1 MITLFRFAPA
11 LLALLAAPAWAGDL
25 TVVSSTSAPVVVLRG
40 GQIVGTTPFTLPN
53 LPEGPVELGFR
64 EAPLSATAFTQQV
77 AVPEV
82 GGVRVEVNLPER
94 IATTSAAVVAP
105 AVVAPVV
112 APAVVAPAVAAP
124 AVVAPVAAAPQAPAA
139 PPVPAP
145 APAAPAGDIYVTST
159 PPGAAIFLDGAPVDA
174 QTPFVVRGVALGKHT
189 VEARSKCARGAG
201 NVTVV
206 NKTIA
211 RADLALVERP
221 GSLSVT
227 TSVTGSRVLMD
238 GVDVG
243 KAPLTLKEVACGKHA
258 FAIRAPGYLESTRDV
273 SVHGYETLNLIVTTS
288 ATPAPP
294 SGAATGRTVQMLLR
308 KEEFGTLVLDVTPL
322 ETALTVDGIEIG
334 TGPRTIEKIATGPHA
349 VWGRLDGYTSMT
361 VDITVEP
368 DLVTPVVL
376 SLSSVAPLPTV
387 EEQAEHRVE
396 RKPVSGRLIGR
407 VALNVGA
414 SAVGLGA
421 SAYSITR
428 FVAATDAYTRY
439 NAEPSDELAQGIY
452 DSEVVPSRIQA
463 YVGGGIGILGIL
475 TASGLWVTTEF

>member
-1 MITLFRFAPA
+1 VSLLFRFAPA
-11 LLALLAAPAWAGDL
+11 LLALMAAPAWAGDL
-25 TVVSSTSAPVVVLRG
+25 TVVSATSAPVVVLRG

-105 AVVAPVV
+105 AVVAP
-112 APAVVAPAVAAP
+112 AVAAP
-124 AVVAPVAAAPQAPAA
+124 AVVAPVAAAPQAPAT

-159 PPGAAIFLDGAPVDA
+159 PPGAAIFLDGAPVNA
-174 QTPFVVRGVALGKHT
+174 ETPFVVRGVALGKHT
-189 VEARSKCARGAG
+189 VEARSKCARGTG

-227 TSVTGSRVLMD
+227 TSVTGSRVFMD
-238 GVDVG
+238 GADVG
-243 KAPLTLKEVACGKHA
+243 KAPLTIKEVSCGKHT
-258 FAIRAPGYLESTRDV
+258 FAIRAPGYLESTRDL
-273 SVHGYETLNLIVTTS
+273 SVHGYETLNLIVSTS
-288 ATPAPP
+288 ATSAPA
-294 SGAATGRTVQMLLR
+294 GASTTGRTVQMLLR

-322 ETALTVDGIEIG
+322 ETALTVDGIEVG
-334 TGPRTIEKIATGPHA
+334 TGPRTLEKIATGPHA
-349 VWGRLDGYTSMT
+349 VSGRLDGYTPMT
-361 VDITVEP
+361 VDVTVEP
-368 DLVTPVVL
+368 DTVTPVVL

-387 EEQAEHRVE
+387 EEEAERRVA

-428 FVAATDAYTRY
+428 FIAASEAYARY
-439 NAEPSDELAQGIY
+439 NAEPSDEVAQGIY

-463 YVGGGIGILGIL
+463 YVGGGVGILGIL